1 MAPSCTGASLNK
13 DEKVLF
19 SMPQNRPQ
27 TIAVLGAGRVGSS
40 VARAAVAAGYTVRV
54 AGSGSVD
61 KIALTAEILMPGA
74 TPMTAADAVRGADL
88 VILAVPLHKYPSVE
102 VESLRGKVVIDTMN
116 HWVPV
121 NGPMEE
127 LDNDARS
134 TSEVIAEH
142 FRGARLV
149 KSLNHIGYH
158 ELEQDAAHNGQRRA
172 LGYATD
178 DASAGEMV
186 AEFID
191 RIGFDPVNIGPL
203 ANARILEPGREAF
216 GVWLDATDLR
226 ALAMSRR

>member
-1 MAPSCTGASLNK
+1 
-13 DEKVLF
+13 
-19 SMPQNRPQ
+19 MPQTMTQEASP

-74 TPMTAADAVRGADL
+74 TPMTAADAVEDADL
-88 VILAVPLHKYPSVE
+88 VILAVPLHKYPSVD
-102 VESLRGKVVIDTMN
+102 VSSLRGKVVVDTMN

-127 LDNDARS
+127 LDTDERS

-142 FRGARLV
+142 FQGARLV
-149 KSLNHIGYH
+149 KTLNHIGYH
-158 ELEQDAAHNGQRRA
+158 ELEQDAAHEGERRA

-178 DASAGEMV
+178 DEEAGEMV

-191 RIGFDPVNIGPL
+191 RIGFDPVNIGSL
-203 ANARILEPGREAF
+203 ANGRILEPGREAF
-216 GVWLDATDLR
+216 GVWLTAADLHEL
-226 ALAMSRR
+226 ALSRR

>member
-1 MAPSCTGASLNK
+1 MT
-13 DEKVLF
+13 
-19 SMPQNRPQ
+19 QPQ
-27 TIAVLGAGRVGSS
+27 TKNHTIAILGAGRVGSS
-40 VARAAVAAGYTVRV
+40 VARAAVAAGYRVRV
-54 AGSGSVD
+54 AGSGAVD

-74 TPMTAADAVRGADL
+74 TPMIAADAVEGADL

-102 VESLRGKVVIDTMN
+102 ASSLRGKVVIDTMN

-127 LDNDARS
+127 LDTDERS

-158 ELEQDAAHNGQRRA
+158 ELEQDAAHEGERRA

-178 DASAGEMV
+178 DEEAGGMV

-203 ANARILEPGREAF
+203 ANGRILEPGHEAF
-216 GVWLDATDLR
+216 GVWLTAADLR
-226 ALAMSRR
+226 ELAMSRR

>member
-1 MAPSCTGASLNK
+1 
-13 DEKVLF
+13 
-19 SMPQNRPQ
+19 MPQTMTQEASQ

-74 TPMTAADAVRGADL
+74 TPMTAADAVEEADL
-88 VILAVPLHKYPSVE
+88 VILAVPLHKYPSVDA
-102 VESLRGKVVIDTMN
+102 ESLRGKVVIDTMN

-142 FRGARLV
+142 FQGARLV

-158 ELEQDAAHNGQRRA
+158 ELEQDAVHDGGGERRA

-178 DASAGEMV
+178 DEGAGEMV

-191 RIGFDPVNIGPL
+191 RIGFAPVNVGSL
-203 ANARILEPGREAF
+203 ANGRILEPGQEAF
-216 GVWLDATDLR
+216 GVWLPAADLR
-226 ALAMSRR
+226 ELAMSRP